1 MRREAAGGEEDAA
14 VGDDDDDEDDDD
26 ESEFLMSAGPKTLC
40 NACGVKRQRVK
51 RMRQQ
56 EAERMQQATASRH
69 DHGQRGPWQMRIQE
83 VPLC

>member
-1 MRREAAGGEEDAA
+1 MIEQSTEQNVAQQSTDL
-14 VGDDDDDEDDDD
+14 VPVN
-26 ESEFLMSAGPKTLC
+26 AGPKTLC

-56 EAERMQQATASRH
+56 EAERMQQAAASRH

-83 VPLC
+83 VQIYQSRVCHYEI